1 VADVGAQTRPLIV
14 SIIGTRPEA
23 IKMAPVIRAI
33 AARPALRQEV
43 ILTGQHPDLGDSV
56 EFPKVSVRS
65 LDINLHEQSA
75 GEIREALHHALC
87 LQLFR
92 PRPDLVLVQGDTST
106 ALAGALAAR
115 DCGIAVGHVE
125 AGLRSGDLQQP
136 WPEEGN
142 RIRIDALS
150 DLLFAP
156 TKHSARNLSLEPDVT
171 GAVHVTGNTGID
183 ALFHARLSCTAA
195 ERVAERKTILVTCHR
210 RENRGEQLYRIAQAL
225 KRLVTELPVEI
236 AYLLHPN
243 THVRRAAEDLL
254 SNTPHIS
261 LLKSVNHRDMVF
273 LMDRSWLILTDSGGL
288 QEEGPALGRPVLVLR
303 SRTERSEAIESDNIE
318 LVGTDPDDIFE
329 AVARLIRDEGA
340 YARMS
345 RPSFPFG
352 DGNAAPR
359 IAEIIDEFLHEVGK
373 ATAPTVGRLQRRIEN
388 SEVP

>member
-1 VADVGAQTRPLIV
+1 VADVPAQPRPLIV

-43 ILTGQHPDLGDSV
+43 ILTGQHPDLGQSV
-56 EFPKVSVRS
+56 ELPRVPVRS
-65 LDINLHEQSA
+65 LDINLQEQSA

-92 PRPDLVLVQGDTST
+92 PRPDLVLVQGDTSS

-115 DCGIAVGHVE
+115 DCGIAIGHVE

-142 RIRIDALS
+142 RIRIDTLS
-150 DLLFAP
+150 DLLFA
-156 TKHSARNLSLEPDVT
+156 HNEHAARNLSLEPDVT
-171 GAVHVTGNTGID
+171 GAVHVTGNSGID
-183 ALFHARLSCTAA
+183 ALFHAQLSCVAPKGS
-195 ERVAERKTILVTCHR
+195 AERKTILVTCHR
-210 RENRGEQLYRIAQAL
+210 RENRGEQLHRIAEAL

-236 AYLLHPN
+236 AFLLHPN
-243 THVRRAAEDLL
+243 NHVRRPAEDLL
-254 SNTPHIS
+254 SNTPHIR
-261 LLKSVNHRDMVF
+261 LLEPVEHLDMVC

-303 SRTERSEAIESDNIE
+303 NRTERSEAIDSDNIE
-318 LVGTDPDDIFE
+318 LVGTSPDAIFE
-329 AVARLIRDEGA
+329 AVERLIRDEEA

-359 IAEIIDEFLHEVGK
+359 IAAILDEFLHGSVK
-373 ATAPTVGRLQRRIEN
+373 ATAPSVGRWQRRI
-388 SEVP
+388 

>member
-23 IKMAPVIRAI
+23 IKMVPVIRAI

-156 TKHSARNLSLEPDVT
+156 NEQAARNLALEPDVT
-171 GAVHVTGNTGID
+171 GTVHVTGNSGID

-195 ERVAERKTILVTCHR
+195 KRVAERKTILVTCHR

-261 LLKSVNHRDMVF
+261 LL
-273 LMDRSWLILTDSGGL
+273 
-288 QEEGPALGRPVLVLR
+288 
-303 SRTERSEAIESDNIE
+303 SR
-318 LVGTDPDDIFE
+318 
-329 AVARLIRDEGA
+329 
-340 YARMS
+340 
-345 RPSFPFG
+345 RPSGHGVP
-352 DGNAAPR
+352 DGPQLADP
-359 IAEIIDEFLHEVGK
+359 HG
-373 ATAPTVGRLQRRIEN
+373 
-388 SEVP
+388 